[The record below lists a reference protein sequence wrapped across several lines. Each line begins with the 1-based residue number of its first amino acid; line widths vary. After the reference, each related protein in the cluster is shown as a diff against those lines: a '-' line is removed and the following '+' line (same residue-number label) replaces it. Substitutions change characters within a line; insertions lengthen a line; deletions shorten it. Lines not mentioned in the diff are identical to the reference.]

1 MAKRLTPTEK
11 AIRAA
16 AELESIKLG
25 LIKSVVKHTDEVE
38 LRTKLRDKAVAN
50 LDVALT
56 NLTEVWE
63 ALASFGVTEAN
74 IDDYITPAVVTA
86 VEDEAAAK
94 APKGA
99 KK

>member
-11 AIRAA
+11 ALRAA
-16 AELESIKLG
+16 AELESIKQG
-25 LIKSVVKHTDEVE
+25 LVKSVVKHTDEVE

-63 ALASFGVTEAN
+63 ALAGFGVTEEN
-74 IDDYITPAVVTA
+74 IGDFITPAIVTA
-86 VEDEAAAK
+86 VEDEAAA
-94 APKGA
+94 APKKAA